1 MKLQEL
7 PVLMQRGSVRRLT
20 ACVTAKGLIVRAPTR
35 MSERQVETWLQQI
48 RPKLERRLA
57 RTPFHLIHVPREMS
71 EGNSVRLL
79 DTYFQ
84 IACEEKP
91 RSFVRVLADTIY
103 LKGPSDLKRKRAL
116 ERWCIRCLYEE
127 AEPLAQTFAK
137 QLNVS
142 FEKLLIRTYRSRL
155 GACSS
160 DGRLQ
165 LHWGII
171 FLPRVY
177 REAIIA
183 HEVAHI
189 RAPHHQADFW
199 KTVEELAPGAHAL
212 HSDLRKIGP
221 FLFF

>member
-1 MKLQEL
+1 VKLQEL

-155 GACSS
+155 
-160 DGRLQ
+160 
-165 LHWGII
+165 
-171 FLPRVY
+171 
-177 REAIIA
+177 
-183 HEVAHI
+183 
-189 RAPHHQADFW
+189 
-199 KTVEELAPGAHAL
+199 
-212 HSDLRKIGP
+212 
-221 FLFF
+221 